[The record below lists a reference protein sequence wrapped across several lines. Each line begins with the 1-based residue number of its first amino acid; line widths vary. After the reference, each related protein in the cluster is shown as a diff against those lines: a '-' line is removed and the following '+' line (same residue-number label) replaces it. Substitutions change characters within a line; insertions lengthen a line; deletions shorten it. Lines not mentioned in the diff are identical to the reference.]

1 MSHNYKILVGQ
12 VEIGVLPGAALLQGA
27 GDFNDILNS
36 WATYTSRAIQAHP
49 EHPVSVLYKANPK
62 LIDVAVTL
70 ADTFRLDVLA
80 KTAVAPS
87 TKEELVHKGVRYYV
101 QRVSQG
107 LGTDEVTFVT
117 QLADAV
123 DQKERIREQAAANAS
138 FKGNLDLLFTF
149 VVTHVMNSLNNAAFL
164 KTIQKGSVGVAAPA
178 LPVQNPPVYTP
189 QATPLPAVVRTAN
202 INLTGDAAV
211 AHNALGAFLAK

>member
-87 TKEELVHKGVRYYV
+87 TKEELIHKGVRYYV

-117 QLADAV
+117 QLADSV
-123 DQKERIREQAAANAS
+123 DQKERIRKQAAANAS
-138 FKGNLDLLFTF
+138 FEGNLDLLFTF

-164 KTIQKGSVGVAAPA
+164 KTVQNGSVGVAAPA
-178 LPVQNPPVYTP
+178 LPVQNTPVYTP
-189 QATPLPAVVRTAN
+189 QPAVVRTAN